1 MGKALNAASTSDIID
16 LAGVL
21 GLHSMMNQ
29 EQYHSAQSEKWADRP
44 DPTTGWSGMNYFLN
58 KILNLNLNRSKLW
71 DLYLLSMATKM
82 LAFEN
87 EKKTSSKGISNSKR
101 KLKIKSGMKGFKCQN
116 YALIIEKY
124 F

>member
-44 DPTTGWSGMNYFLN
+44 DPTTGWSGM
-58 KILNLNLNRSKLW
+58 S
-71 DLYLLSMATKM
+71 YL
-82 LAFEN
+82 F
-87 EKKTSSKGISNSKR
+87 
-101 KLKIKSGMKGFKCQN
+101 F
-116 YALIIEKY
+116 
-124 F
+124 

>member
-1 MGKALNAASTSDIID
+1 
-16 LAGVL
+16 
-21 GLHSMMNQ
+21 
-29 EQYHSAQSEKWADRP
+29 
-44 DPTTGWSGMNYFLN
+44 
-58 KILNLNLNRSKLW
+58 
-71 DLYLLSMATKM
+71 MATKM

-101 KLKIKSGMKGFKCQN
+101 KLKIKSGMKGFKAKLLRQN

>member
-71 DLYLLSMATKM
+71 DLYLLSMQAVGRDRG
-82 LAFEN
+82 A
-87 EKKTSSKGISNSKR
+87 
-101 KLKIKSGMKGFKCQN
+101 
-116 YALIIEKY
+116 
-124 F
+124 